1 MSNEKLPRVVVLATG
16 GTIAGQ
22 GGSTMSLSEYTAGSL
37 AGAQL
42 VAAVPEL
49 SQFARVSAEQITN
62 IGSSNM
68 TFDVWRKLAERIDT
82 LFAADAEL
90 AGVVI
95 THGTSTIEETAYFLN
110 LTVRH
115 DRPVVLVGA
124 QRPATALSADG
135 PLNLVNAVR
144 TAASPD
150 SRGRGV
156 LVVLNDEIN
165 AARDVTKSN
174 TYRAETFRSGEL
186 GFLGYVDQ
194 DKVAYY
200 RSPEKRHTVNSEFD
214 LRAIEAFPQGRN
226 RLLVGRIQHA
236 AARRSTAASRRARHR
251 VCRDRRRI
259 AVRRRKGSRQGF
271 ACALARHGF
280 RALNSRRQRP
290 RHRTRRIR
298 QTRHH
303 RRGQPQPAK
312 GPHPAHARAR
322 HDERLAGAEKNT
334 SPSTRSHLQY
344 AVRPDV

>member
-1 MSNEKLPRVVVLATG
+1 MSNANLPRVVVLSTG
-16 GTIAGQ
+16 GTIAGR
-22 GGSTMSLSEYTAGSL
+22 GDSTMSLSEYTAGAV
-37 AGAQL
+37 AGAEL

-49 SQFARVSAEQITN
+49 TQFARVEVEQVSN

-68 TFDVWRKLAERIDT
+68 TMAIWRALADRINA
-82 LFAADAEL
+82 LFAADAGV

-200 RSPEKRHTVNSEFD
+200 RSPDQRHTTRSEFD
-214 LRAIEAFPQGRN
+214 LRAISALPCVEIVYSSVDARTP
-226 RLLVGRIQHA
+226 LIVA
-236 AARRSTAASRRARHR
+236 ALQSAGVRGIIFAATGAGSLSDEERGIVSRTVAAGGDTVFVRSTRVANGRVIGRPDFDALGIIAADNLSPQKARILLMLALATTNN
-251 VCRDRRRI
+251 VPTLRRI
-259 AVRRRKGSRQGF
+259 F
-271 ACALARHGF
+271 A
-280 RALNSRRQRP
+280 
-290 RHRTRRIR
+290 
-298 QTRHH
+298 
-303 RRGQPQPAK
+303 
-312 GPHPAHARAR
+312 
-322 HDERLAGAEKNT
+322 E
-334 SPSTRSHLQY
+334 Y
-344 AVRPDV
+344 

>member
-1 MSNEKLPRVVVLATG
+1 MIDAELPRVVVLSTG
-16 GTIAGQ
+16 GTIAGR
-22 GGSTMSLSEYTAGSL
+22 GDSAMSLSEYKAGSL
-37 AGAQL
+37 DGEQL
-42 VAAVPEL
+42 VEAVPEL
-49 SQFARVSAEQITN
+49 REFARVRVEQVGN

-68 TFDVWRKLAERIDT
+68 TMAVWCTLARRIDT
-82 LFAADAEL
+82 LFAGDAGI

-95 THGTSTIEETAYFLN
+95 THGTSTLEETAYFLN

-200 RSPEKRHTVNSEFD
+200 RSPDKRHTVKSEFD
-214 LRAIEAFPQGRN
+214 LRALATLPAVEIVYSAVESNAP
-226 RLLVGRIQHA
+226 LLVDALHGAGVRGIVFA
-236 AARRSTAASRRARHR
+236 ATGAGSLSDREREAVRKSVAESRGTVFVRSTRVPNGRVLGRAEFDRLGIVAADNLSPQKAR
-251 VCRDRRRI
+251 I
-259 AVRRRKGSRQGF
+259 LLML
-271 ACALARHGF
+271 ALATTSDVRTI
-280 RALNSRRQRP
+280 RRMFS
-290 RHRTRRIR
+290 
-298 QTRHH
+298 
-303 RRGQPQPAK
+303 
-312 GPHPAHARAR
+312 
-322 HDERLAGAEKNT
+322 E
-334 SPSTRSHLQY
+334 Y
-344 AVRPDV
+344 